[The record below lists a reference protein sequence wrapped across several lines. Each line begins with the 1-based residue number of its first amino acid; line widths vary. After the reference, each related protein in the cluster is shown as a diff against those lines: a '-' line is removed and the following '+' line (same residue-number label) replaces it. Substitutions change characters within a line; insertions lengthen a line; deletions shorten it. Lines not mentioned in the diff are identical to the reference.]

1 MPAIYPDHIQYKKLL
16 LIDRSTRQRINK
28 GTQKFQDLDFAY
40 MVFKTFSFIFCIRSF
55 KLSIT
60 GFNKLRKRGHFNF

>member
-1 MPAIYPDHIQYKKLL
+1 MPAIYSDHIQYKKLL

-28 GTQKFQDLDFAY
+28 DTQKFQDLDFAY
-40 MVFKTFSFIFCIRSF
+40 MVFKTISFIFCVRSF

-60 GFNKLRKRGHFNF
+60 LRKRGHFNF